1 MKSKQLFI
9 ILGVLISLDFI
20 TTYYGIFYMG
30 AIELNPLYQYCNGIH
45 QWLGIKF
52 SITILC
58 FTLLIFLADDKKHE
72 RTITKCLTMLIVLY
86 FCVVISNLLQML
98 TNM

>member
-1 MKSKQLFI
+1 MNNKQLFI

-20 TTYYGIFYMG
+20 TTYHGVFYMG
-30 AIELNPLYQYCNGIH
+30 ATELNPLYKYCDSIY

-58 FTLLIFLADDKKHE
+58 FTLLVFLNDKEHE
-72 RTITKCLTMLIVLY
+72 RTIKGCLTILTILY
-86 FCVVISNLLQML
+86 FCVVISNLVQIAI
-98 TNM
+98 NI